1 MIRKTEFLSF
11 DDLSIMVGDIN
22 IVSSNLGV
30 IFDKCMKL
38 DYHIS
43 SVCKS
48 TYFHLRNI
56 GGICNILSNDACA
69 QLIPSLVT
77 VRLDYYNYI
86 LYGLPDN
93 SLYRLQK
100 IQNTAARILVRL
112 PRFSHISTT
121 LIDLHLLPIR
131 YRITFKICIHIRHI
145 IILHH
150 LKHTVSK
157 V

>member
-1 MIRKTEFLSF
+1 M
-11 DDLSIMVGDIN
+11 
-22 IVSSNLGV
+22 

-56 GGICNILSNDACA
+56 GSIRIMLSNNACA
-69 QLIPSLVT
+69 QLIHSLLIT
-77 VRLDYYNYI
+77 VSLDYCNYI

-100 IQNTAARILVRL
+100 KIKTLLQEFWLDYLDFLIFWRL
-112 PRFSHISTT
+112 HCLTCTGYQLGTESRLKFVFEH
-121 LIDLHLLPIR
+121 IR
-131 YRITFKICIHIRHI
+131 YIIVLHHI
-145 IILHH
+145 ICVI
-150 LKHTVSK
+150 
-157 V
+157 